1 MDELITSTGGDRY
14 AIIRTY
20 RKEFFEEKGIKDPK
34 ELIGTVYGHRTI
46 DDIVLSK
53 DGTRWALLNKLID
66 VEFEDIEPEDPE
78 LIEPTTFEE
87 E

>member
-1 MDELITSTGGDRY
+1 M
-14 AIIRTY
+14 
-20 RKEFFEEKGIKDPK
+20 
-34 ELIGTVYGHRTI
+34 YGHRTI